1 MEQRAYPRVQLPI
14 LVELQHP
21 AIGRIRCTARDVS
34 ESGIFVNLAEHPI
47 RNGAKIKLT
56 LLNPNQVDN
65 QPTPTVEMSVVRVED
80 DGIALSFVNKTSR
93 HLWQSVQ
100 RIRAELEVGRDYFQ
114 VYVAALAMNEA
125 GKLLIVQEHGRWT
138 FPGHYLIVGEDWREA
153 LKATLASQ
161 FGVEMVHVQR
171 ICDMSSSEDED
182 LPEAAA
188 MKLHVQMAVDDKN
201 FAVSDESNYRD
212 YRWIERRRDIEELTF
227 ADDLERTLAIEAL
240 DWYQA

>member
-34 ESGIFVNLAEHPI
+34 EGGIFVNLAEHPI

-80 DGIALSFVNKTSR
+80 DGIALSFVNQTSR

-188 MKLHVQMAVDDKN
+188 MKLHVQLAVDDKN
-201 FAVSDESNYRD
+201 FAVSDESNYRN

-227 ADDLERTLAIEAL
+227 ADDLERTLAIESL